1 MTETQDAMQE
11 SSSRGKT
18 LAYWGCTAALA
29 LIIGGGGVVDIIQ
42 PDNVVEVMLHLGY
55 PLYFAAMLGVWKI
68 LGGIA
73 IAAPGFPRLK
83 EWAYAGIVIDLVG
96 AAVSHAAVG
105 DPVFRIAFPLVL
117 LVVTA
122 VSYRLRPADRR
133 L

>member
-1 MTETQDAMQE
+1 MTEAQG
-11 SSSRGKT
+11 SSGGRGGA
-18 LAYWGCTAALA
+18 LAYWGSTGVLA
-29 LIIGGGGVVDIIQ
+29 LIIGGGGVADIIQ
-42 PDNVVEVMLHLGY
+42 PPNVVEVMQHLGY
-55 PLYFAAMLGVWKI
+55 PLYFAVMLGVWKV

-73 IAAPGFPRLK
+73 VAAPGFPRLK

-105 DPVFRIAFPLVL
+105 DPIPRVAFPLVL